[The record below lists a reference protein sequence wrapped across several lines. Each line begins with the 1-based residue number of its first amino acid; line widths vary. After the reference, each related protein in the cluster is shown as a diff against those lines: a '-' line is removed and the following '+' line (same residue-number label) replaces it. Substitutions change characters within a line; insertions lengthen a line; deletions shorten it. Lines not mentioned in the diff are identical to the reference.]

1 MDFFLSTPDEI
12 CLEIGA
18 RVRKQ
23 RQLKNMQQ
31 SEVAQKAGLSRKTV
45 MSLENK
51 GVCALDC
58 FIKILYALELEA
70 ELESF
75 LVPKIVSL
83 IDLEKQEKTV
93 TRIRHKKL

>member
-12 CLEIGA
+12 CMEIGA
-18 RVRKQ
+18 RVKKQ

-31 SEVAQKAGLSRKTV
+31 SEVAEKAGLSRKTV

-51 GVCALDC
+51 GLCALDC

-75 LVPKIVSL
+75 LIPKIISL
-83 IDLEKQEKTV
+83 KDLDTQEKTV
-93 TRIRHKKL
+93 TRVRHKKP